1 MSVVAN
7 DTVTGLRRTIAELR
21 QQLGDCRA
29 ELNEAVK
36 QQSATADVLQ
46 VINQSRGDLTPVF
59 EAVLDKALGLCGAA
73 FGILR
78 TYDGA
83 RLHMAAFRGA
93 PPAYA
98 EHLRRAPPSVGLGP
112 DNALV
117 RLLRGEPVV
126 HIADAAED
134 RAYLSGD
141 PLRRAVVDLGRA
153 RTLLGVPL
161 RKNNALLGAFVIYR
175 QEVRL
180 FSDKQIALL
189 QNFAAQAAIAMEN
202 ARLLTEQREALE
214 QLTAIA
220 EILQVINASPGKL
233 EPVFEA
239 MVDKAL
245 GLCGAAFGSLWTYDG
260 KGMNAVALRG
270 VPPFFAEF
278 LTRAPHP
285 VGSDS
290 AHGRLLRGEPV
301 VHITDVTKEKA
312 YQSGDPI
319 RRALVE
325 LGGGRTLLAVPLR
338 KDARFL
344 GDFVIYRTEVR
355 PFSDKQIA
363 LMENF
368 AAQAVIAMDNAGLL
382 GELRARNDELAETLE
397 FQTATGE
404 VLRSVASSPDNLQ
417 SVFEAMLEKA
427 TELCK
432 AKFGILFLYDGEAFT
447 VAADRNLPPAYA
459 KAVRGQSFSAEMNTA
474 ICRAIES
481 KAPVH
486 IRDMAEDAAYA
497 KGEPLRTAAFE
508 LGGVR
513 SFVGVPLLKAGD
525 LIGAFAIYRDEPGG
539 FAEKQIGLVTT
550 FADQAVIAIENTRLL
565 NELRQSLQQ
574 QTATADVLKII
585 SRST

>member
-7 DTVTGLRRTIAELR
+7 DTVTGLRRTIAKLR
-21 QQLGDCRA
+21 QQLGECRA

-83 RLHMAAFRGA
+83 RLHVAAFRGA

-112 DNALV
+112 DNVLV

-134 RAYLSGD
+134 TAYLSGD

-161 RKNNALLGAFVIYR
+161 RRNNALLGAFVIYR

-368 AAQAVIAMDNAGLL
+368 AAQQAAM
-382 GELRARNDELAETLE
+382 R
-397 FQTATGE
+397 
-404 VLRSVASSPDNLQ
+404 
-417 SVFEAMLEKA
+417 
-427 TELCK
+427 
-432 AKFGILFLYDGEAFT
+432 
-447 VAADRNLPPAYA
+447 
-459 KAVRGQSFSAEMNTA
+459 AVRSDRM
-474 ICRAIES
+474 
-481 KAPVH
+481 
-486 IRDMAEDAAYA
+486 
-497 KGEPLRTAAFE
+497 
-508 LGGVR
+508 R
-513 SFVGVPLLKAGD
+513 S
-525 LIGAFAIYRDEPGG
+525 
-539 FAEKQIGLVTT
+539 
-550 FADQAVIAIENTRLL
+550 
-565 NELRQSLQQ
+565 SC
-574 QTATADVLKII
+574 
-585 SRST
+585 